1 MLNEK
6 TKELLNSQINKE
18 FYSAYLYLA
27 FANYFDDNGLDGFAN
42 YFKIQAQEERDH
54 ALLFLE
60 FLQNNGILP
69 VLEGIEKPNQNFSSI
84 KEVLQ
89 EALNHEKYVTASIN
103 AIYDEAINNKDYRT
117 TQFLDWFVKE
127 QLEEEKSADDLL
139 VKWDMYGEDKRSLY
153 LLDRELSERSYS
165 APSLQL

>member
-27 FANYFDDNGLDGFAN
+27 FANYFDNNGLDGFAN

-69 VLEGIEKPNQNFSSI
+69 MLEGIEKPNQNFSSI
-84 KEVLQ
+84 KEILQ

-103 AIYDEAINNKDYRT
+103 TIYDEAINNKDYRT

-153 LLDRELSERSYS
+153 LLDKELSERVYT

>member
-27 FANYFDDNGLDGFAN
+27 FANYFDNNGLDGFAN

-69 VLEGIEKPNQNFSSI
+69 MLEGIEKPNQNFSSI
-84 KEVLQ
+84 KEILQ

-103 AIYDEAINNKDYRT
+103 TIYDEAINNKDYRT

-139 VKWDMYGEDKRSLY
+139 VKWNMYGEDKRSLY
-153 LLDRELSERSYS
+153 LLDKELSERVYT